1 MQAVKMIAI
10 TLALAGLGIAHPAD
24 AAPKSPAATVIVRKP
39 LLTAA
44 FPVPK
49 TVGRVEIKEIRF
61 LPWQKSGLHR
71 HPCPVVGYIAQGTI
85 RFQVFGQ
92 PIQILQAGQAFYEP
106 ANTKIVHFDALGKPA
121 KFIAYYLL
129 GPTDHKLIEML

>member
-1 MQAVKMIAI
+1 MQAAKMIAV
-10 TLALAGLGIAHPAD
+10 TLALAGLVILNLAY
-24 AAPKSPAATVIVRKP
+24 AAPKSPISTVIIRKP

-44 FPVPK
+44 FPFPK
-49 TVGRVEIKEIRF
+49 NVGRVEIKEIRF
-61 LPWQKSGLHR
+61 APWQKTGLHR

-92 PIQILQAGQAFYEP
+92 SAQTLQAGQAFYEP